1 MLADDMLELLK
12 DGQWHNVNEIMK
24 ILNQEEELISRILYF
39 YEDYGFIEFNKKR
52 NKVAIDP
59 KIKEL
64 FL

>member
-24 ILNQEEELISRILYF
+24 TLNQEEELISRILYF

-52 NKVAIDP
+52 NKVVIDP